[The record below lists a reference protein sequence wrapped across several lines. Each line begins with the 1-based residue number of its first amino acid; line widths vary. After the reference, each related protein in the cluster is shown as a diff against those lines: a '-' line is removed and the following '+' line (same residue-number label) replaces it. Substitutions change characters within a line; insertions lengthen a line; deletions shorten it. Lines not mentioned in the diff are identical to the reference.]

1 MNSRIR
7 QKEMCLADW
16 IGHHHILQQVSPAC
30 HSRVKSAEIGTI
42 ILAAAALR
50 TRRRGSY
57 FPGKN
62 QSAMAAFFLLLHK
75 EGICQVTSVLRAAAG
90 RIIAAP
96 AAEQISARECLLPPH
111 TAHCTHC
118 TQ

>member
-1 MNSRIR
+1 MRF
-7 QKEMCLADW
+7 ADC
-16 IGHHHILQQVSPAC
+16 IGHHHSLQPVSPAC
-30 HSRVKSAEIGTI
+30 HSRGKVRKLGQ
-42 ILAAAALR
+42 LYWLRAALR

-111 TAHCTHC
+111 TAHCTLHTAHC
-118 TQ
+118 TG